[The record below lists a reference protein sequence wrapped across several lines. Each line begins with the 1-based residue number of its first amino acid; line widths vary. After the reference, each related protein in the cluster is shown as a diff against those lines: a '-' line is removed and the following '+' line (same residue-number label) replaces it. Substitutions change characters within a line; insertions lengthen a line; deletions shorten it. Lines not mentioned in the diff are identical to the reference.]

1 MENPDNEAVSS
12 GVTDTEFF
20 RSVPIDFANL
30 NPNPTP
36 TQKLNDKKKYLAT
49 QFKFENLNLNFFEN
63 LLF

>member
-36 TQKLNDKKKYLAT
+36 TQKLNDKKKIFGYT
-49 QFKFENLNLNFFEN
+49 I
-63 LLF
+63 